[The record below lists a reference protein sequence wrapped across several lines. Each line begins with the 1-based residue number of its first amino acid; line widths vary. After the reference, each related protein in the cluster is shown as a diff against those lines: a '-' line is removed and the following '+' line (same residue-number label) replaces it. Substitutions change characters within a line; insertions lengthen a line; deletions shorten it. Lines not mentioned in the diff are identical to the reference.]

1 MSQRLNEYGQ
11 PIGLP
16 MEGWSERP
24 LPPNTAMLGRWC
36 RVEKLD
42 AERDGPALWEAY
54 AQAPDGRDWS
64 YLAVGPFA
72 DLAGYMAHARRIA
85 ASPDPLH
92 HVIVD
97 LAGGKP
103 VGTAALM
110 RIDRANGAIEVGWI
124 TYSPRLQRTPAGTEA
139 MYLLMRRA
147 FDELGYRRYE
157 WKCDALNA
165 PSRRAAL
172 RYGFTFEGVFRQAV
186 VTKGRNRDTA
196 WFSILD
202 KEWPPLRAAFQAWLD
217 DANFDVQG
225 RQRTA
230 LSILSQPQSK
240 RRSRRVDRA
249 PGR

>member
-11 PIGLP
+11 PIGP
-16 MEGWSERP
+16 AVDGWSERP
-24 LPPNTAMLGRWC
+24 SPPNTPLLGRYC

-42 AERDGPALWEAY
+42 AERDGPALWAAY
-54 AQAPDGRDWS
+54 AEARDARDWT

-72 DLAGYMAHARRIA
+72 DIAGYMAHARRMA
-85 ASPDPLH
+85 ATPDPLH

-97 LAGGKP
+97 LASGKP

-110 RIDRANGAIEVGWI
+110 RIDRANGVIEVGWV

-165 PSRRAAL
+165 PSRRAAE

-186 VTKGRNRDTA
+186 VTKGRNRDSA
-196 WFSILD
+196 WYSIVD
-202 KEWPPLRAAFQAWLD
+202 REWPAIRTAFERWLSPD
-217 DANFDVQG
+217 NFDANG
-225 RQRTA
+225 RQR
-230 LSILSQPQSK
+230 
-240 RRSRRVDRA
+240 RSLPAIRSAAA
-249 PGR
+249 PA